1 MGASLTNRPEARGLA
16 LQLALGGGAL
26 SFALVMASGLLL
38 EWLHPAPSAPH
49 VVLIF
54 VAALVGG
61 GVGAAVGSRMG
72 SAIARPLTA
81 LGEALRSPGAAGAV
95 ASMPVGAPAE
105 VGETARSV
113 AAMARAFILA
123 REELAAAAGRI
134 RAESSAIHEAASRRS
149 AQAQSEAASINQT
162 NAAALEIAQSTQRSL
177 EQADSVIAM
186 AQRSE
191 ELSAD
196 GAQVVAGA
204 VKATST
210 LAEHVRRVTST
221 VAELSD
227 RTSQIAEI
235 VVTVQDLAE
244 QTDLV
249 ALNAS
254 VEAAKAGERGRGF
267 AVVAMEMRQLAEQ
280 SRQAATQVRA
290 ILAEIDRG
298 TQVSA
303 SATEEGAAKAQEAQH
318 LALSAGEALD
328 GLILV
333 IRSSAGA
340 AREIVEAAHRQTGD
354 VQSMV
359 SSFGQLVRTLHAG
372 AEDAGALERSAR
384 ALADLSRAL
393 ADRAS
398 DPALGPDAGAAK

>member
-1 MGASLTNRPEARGLA
+1 MGASLTKRPDARGLG

-26 SFALVMASGLLL
+26 SFALVMACGLAL
-38 EWLHPAPSAPH
+38 EWMHPAPSAPH
-49 VVLIF
+49 VVMIL
-54 VAALVGG
+54 VAALAAGG
-61 GVGAAVGSRMG
+61 IGAAVGSRMG

-81 LGEALRSPGAAGAV
+81 LGEALRSPGVEGVAA
-95 ASMPVGAPAE
+95 SIPVGAPAE
-105 VGETARSV
+105 VGETARGV
-113 AAMARAFILA
+113 AAMARAFVLA

-134 RAESSAIHEAASRRS
+134 HAESNAIHEAASRRS

-186 AQRSE
+186 AARSE

-196 GAQVVAGA
+196 GARVVADA

-221 VAELSD
+221 VTELSD

-254 VEAAKAGERGRGF
+254 VEAAKAGEQGRGF

-318 LALSAGEALD
+318 LAMSAGEALD

-333 IRSSAGA
+333 IRNSASA
-340 AREIVEAAHRQTGD
+340 AREIAEAAHRQTGD

-359 SSFGQLVRTLHAG
+359 SSFGQLVRSLNAG
-372 AEDAGALERSAR
+372 AEDAGGLERSAR

-398 DPALGPDAGAAK
+398 VQPLGPDAGAAK

>member
-1 MGASLTNRPEARGLA
+1 
-16 LQLALGGGAL
+16 
-26 SFALVMASGLLL
+26 MASGLVL
-38 EWLHPAPSAPH
+38 EWVHPDPSASH
-49 VVLIF
+49 VVVILL
-54 VAALVGG
+54 AALAAGG
-61 GVGAAVGSRMG
+61 AGAAVGSRTG
-72 SAIARPLTA
+72 RAIARPLAA
-81 LGEALRSPGAAGAV
+81 LGEALRSPGAATVGV
-95 ASMPVGAPAE
+95 SVPVGAPAE

-113 AAMARAFILA
+113 AAMARAFVLA

-134 RAESSAIHEAASRRS
+134 HAESNAIHEAASRRS
-149 AQAQSEAASINQT
+149 AQSQSEAASINQT

-196 GAQVVAGA
+196 GARVVADA
-204 VKATST
+204 VRATGT

-254 VEAAKAGERGRGF
+254 VEAAKAGEQGRGF

-303 SATEEGAAKAQEAQH
+303 GATEEGAARAQEAQH
-318 LALSAGEALD
+318 LAMSAGEALD

-333 IRSSAGA
+333 IRNSAGA
-340 AREIVEAAHRQTGD
+340 AREIAEAAHRQTGD

-359 SSFGQLVRTLHAG
+359 TSFGQLVRTLNAG

-398 DPALGPDAGAAK
+398 VQPLGPDAGAAK